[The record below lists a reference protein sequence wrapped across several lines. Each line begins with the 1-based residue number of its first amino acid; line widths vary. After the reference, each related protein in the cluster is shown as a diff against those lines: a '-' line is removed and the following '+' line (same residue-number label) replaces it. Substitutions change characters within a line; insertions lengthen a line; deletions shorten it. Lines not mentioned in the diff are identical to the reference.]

1 MNYFPKQVL
10 SLLPL
15 K

>member
-1 MNYFPKQVL
+1 ML

-15 K
+15 KFQT